1 MFNLTSSCPFTG
13 QLHQSDDFN
22 HITISSSNFAQ
33 SHLTFHDRDLSV
45 FSQLSSNTHEDIVNT
60 VDKETDSFVLEN

>member
-22 HITISSSNFAQ
+22 RITIFSSNFAQ
-33 SHLTFHDRDLSV
+33 SHLTFHDRELSV
-45 FSQLSSNTHEDIVNT
+45 FSQLSSNTDEEIVNT
-60 VDKETDSFVLEN
+60 VDKETDNFVLEN